1 MMTFCKRRMIYLNKC
16 NLYSDRKI
24 LTNKLSLWILFYEIQ
39 FFVRLVE
46 IQKGFN
52 LAVDREL
59 LKEVTQE
66 LWNTVKKLRPEID
79 RQTRLQLDLKALLT
93 IGDLPDQMQAA
104 MVVGVCAEMD
114 KSDVDNVETNSLTKD
129 SKVVDTS
136 TGRKVVRRSSAK

>member
-1 MMTFCKRRMIYLNKC
+1 M
-16 NLYSDRKI
+16 
-24 LTNKLSLWILFYEIQ
+24 
-39 FFVRLVE
+39 
-46 IQKGFN
+46 
-52 LAVDREL
+52 AVDREL

-79 RQTRLQLDLKALLT
+79 RQTRLQLVLKALLT

-114 KSDVDNVETNSLTKD
+114 KSEVDTVEISQTED
-129 SKVVDTS
+129 SSGVDTS

>member
-1 MMTFCKRRMIYLNKC
+1 M
-16 NLYSDRKI
+16 
-24 LTNKLSLWILFYEIQ
+24 
-39 FFVRLVE
+39 
-46 IQKGFN
+46 
-52 LAVDREL
+52 AVDREL

-79 RQTRLQLDLKALLT
+79 RQTRLQLVLKALLT

-114 KSDVDNVETNSLTKD
+114 NSDVDIAESNSQTKD
-129 SKVVDTS
+129 SSEADTF

>member
-1 MMTFCKRRMIYLNKC
+1 M
-16 NLYSDRKI
+16 
-24 LTNKLSLWILFYEIQ
+24 
-39 FFVRLVE
+39 
-46 IQKGFN
+46 
-52 LAVDREL
+52 AVDREL

-79 RQTRLQLDLKALLT
+79 RQTRLQLVLKALLT

-114 KSDVDNVETNSLTKD
+114 KSDLDDTQTKENEA
-129 SKVVDTS
+129 SSTVDTS

>member
-1 MMTFCKRRMIYLNKC
+1 M
-16 NLYSDRKI
+16 
-24 LTNKLSLWILFYEIQ
+24 
-39 FFVRLVE
+39 
-46 IQKGFN
+46 
-52 LAVDREL
+52 AVDREL

-79 RQTRLQLDLKALLT
+79 RQTRLQLVLKALLT

-114 KSDVDNVETNSLTKD
+114 KSSDVDNVEANSQTKD
-129 SKVVDTS
+129 SSGVDTS

>member
-1 MMTFCKRRMIYLNKC
+1 M
-16 NLYSDRKI
+16 
-24 LTNKLSLWILFYEIQ
+24 
-39 FFVRLVE
+39 
-46 IQKGFN
+46 
-52 LAVDREL
+52 AVDREL

-79 RQTRLQLDLKALLT
+79 RQTRLQLVLKALLT

-114 KSDVDNVETNSLTKD
+114 KSDVDNNSQTKN
-129 SKVVDTS
+129 SSGVDTS

>member
-1 MMTFCKRRMIYLNKC
+1 M
-16 NLYSDRKI
+16 S
-24 LTNKLSLWILFYEIQ
+24 
-39 FFVRLVE
+39 
-46 IQKGFN
+46 
-52 LAVDREL
+52 VDREL

-79 RQTRLQLDLKALLT
+79 RQTRLQLVLKALLT

-114 KSDVDNVETNSLTKD
+114 KSDIENID
-129 SKVVDTS
+129 SDSISKEERGSSSIDTS

>member
-1 MMTFCKRRMIYLNKC
+1 M
-16 NLYSDRKI
+16 
-24 LTNKLSLWILFYEIQ
+24 
-39 FFVRLVE
+39 
-46 IQKGFN
+46 
-52 LAVDREL
+52 AVDREL

-79 RQTRLQLDLKALLT
+79 RQTRLQLVLKALLT

-114 KSDVDNVETNSLTKD
+114 KTDVENDQINANTNNNKNSN
-129 SKVVDTS
+129 SVDTS